1 MRHVR
6 TCNFTVGIVFLQVV
20 PAFKHLKKFKIM
32 ECAPRNFK
40 TVGLLTSLTSD
51 ADK

>member
-6 TCNFTVGIVFLQVV
+6 TCDFTAGIVFLQVV
-20 PAFKHLKKFKIM
+20 PAFKHSKKFKIM
-32 ECAPRNFK
+32 ERAPRNLK
-40 TVGLLTSLTSD
+40 TVGLPTSLTSD